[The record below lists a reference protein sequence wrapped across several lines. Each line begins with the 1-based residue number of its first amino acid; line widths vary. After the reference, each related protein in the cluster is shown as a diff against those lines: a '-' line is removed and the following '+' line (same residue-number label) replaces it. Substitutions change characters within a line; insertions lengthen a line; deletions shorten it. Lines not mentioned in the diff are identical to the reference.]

1 MTGIV
6 IWTVYIWTTSL
17 LGLQIVEVFY
27 GFYQAAEVAYY
38 SYIYA
43 KVEKKYYPRVTS
55 HTRAAMFVGK
65 LVAGLSAQLVISMD
79 WMVYTQLLYISA
91 GCKYIIYILG
101 IKKLISYFYIHMYA

>member
-55 HTRAAMFVGK
+55 QTRAAMFVGK
-65 LVAGLSAQLVISMD
+65 LVAGLSAQLLIGMD
-79 WMVYTQLLYISA
+79 WMIYTQLLYISA
-91 GCKYIIYILG
+91 GCK
-101 IKKLISYFYIHMYA
+101 